1 MTLKHILPLAAFA
14 LPLAVAAQNTTT
26 PASPAVGASFD
37 FEGAQNWKA
46 LGVFD
51 TWEASPF
58 RTGKLAGNVAVV
70 DNPTTSD
77 LNPLTGKPVN
87 PSTKVLAFQR
97 SRFGSNTFGAR
108 IVLNEPIALSPT
120 PLYIHAWVHS
130 PKPSR
135 VLIAGLGKRKDRAAQ
150 VDDVVQVAH
159 ITSST
164 LEPNQWK
171 EIVVPAAA
179 NKGVELHS
187 LLIVPDCES
196 PHDLPSDFAVYID
209 NVEVNAQSSP
219 TLFTGYY
226 PIGVDKETAATRKD
240 RHIDGV
246 EFTVGK
252 KTFAYTTPTPS
263 KVYDLADASH
273 RVLAKAGDEI
283 TPKLLYT
290 GAWMHS
296 FYYVDYNQDGKFTE
310 DEVVSY
316 SFKGDGN
323 GAESGK
329 NSAGQSFANGGQSLQ
344 SPKFTLRKDMTPGV
358 YRMRVKVDYNN
369 LDPMGSQSLVQDGG
383 GFVDILLN
391 IHEGKAVVN
400 DHNLNGAVKTLDG
413 KPLTSLEVPYGE
425 DFTIKMHPADGFE
438 HNGFV
443 LKHGVDINGEKEIKD
458 NVQWETVTIPRS
470 MFKADGTF
478 TIPGKWMNG
487 NVLIEGRFVETGHY
501 TPEPIPAWYAR
512 FNVTSIEGKYFAA
525 GTQWYSLQIGKQGYV
540 VEGTKATQ
548 ISLNKAAVEAQNEKH
563 QWCFVGN
570 NDEGYKLY
578 NRHFGT
584 GFVLAAPTAMSAK
597 AGETSFV
604 RLVPA
609 DKVPSGYTAV
619 WRFETSKDL
628 NANDAQVVYM
638 YEDKF
643 PSNKP
648 NNRGGKLAFWSTGA
662 DHGSTFVIRP
672 LEITT
677 SPVTALAFPTV
688 EAQSDET
695 YDLSG
700 RRADE
705 KVHGV
710 LVTKGKKVLR

>member
-14 LPLAVAAQNTTT
+14 LPLAAQNTTT

-329 NSAGQSFANGGQSLQ
+329 NSAGQSFANGGLSLQ

-540 VEGTKATQ
+540 VEGTKSTQ
-548 ISLNKAAVEAQNEKH
+548 ISLNKPAVEAQNEKH

-619 WRFETSKDL
+619 WRFETSNEIKAD
-628 NANDAQVVYM
+628 DAQIVFM

>member
-14 LPLAVAAQNTTT
+14 LPLAVAAQNNTT
-26 PASPAVGASFD
+26 PASPAVGVSFD

-58 RTGKLAGNVAVV
+58 RTGKLVGNVAVV

-226 PIGVDKETAATRKD
+226 PIGVEKETAPTRTD

-252 KTFAYTTPTPS
+252 KTFAYTTPTPR
-263 KVYDLADASH
+263 KVYNLADGEH

-316 SFKGDGN
+316 SYKD
-323 GAESGK
+323 GK
-329 NSAGQSFANGGQSLQ
+329 NSAGESFANGGLSLQ
-344 SPKFTLRKDMTPGV
+344 SPKFTLRKNMTPGV

-391 IHEGKAVVN
+391 IHEGKAIVN

-413 KPLTSLEVPYGE
+413 KELTSLEVPYGE

-443 LKHGVDINGEKEIKD
+443 LKHGVDINGEAEVKD

-501 TPEPIPAWYAR
+501 TPEPIPEWYAR

-548 ISLNKAAVEAQNEKH
+548 ISLNKPAVEAQNEKH

-584 GFVLAAPTAMSAK
+584 GFVLAAPTAMSDK

-619 WRFETSKDL
+619 WRFETSKDI

>member
-14 LPLAVAAQNTTT
+14 LPLAAQNTTT

-329 NSAGQSFANGGQSLQ
+329 NSAGQSFANGGLSLQ

-540 VEGTKATQ
+540 VEGTKSTQ
-548 ISLNKAAVEAQNEKH
+548 ISLNKPAVEAQNEKH

-619 WRFETSKDL
+619 WRFETSNEIKAD
-628 NANDAQVVYM
+628 DAQIVFM

-677 SPVTALAFPTV
+677 SPVTALAFPTI

>member
-1 MTLKHILPLAAFA
+1 M
-14 LPLAVAAQNTTT
+14 
-26 PASPAVGASFD
+26 
-37 FEGAQNWKA
+37 
-46 LGVFD
+46 
-51 TWEASPF
+51 
-58 RTGKLAGNVAVV
+58 
-70 DNPTTSD
+70 
-77 LNPLTGKPVN
+77 
-87 PSTKVLAFQR
+87 
-97 SRFGSNTFGAR
+97 
-108 IVLNEPIALSPT
+108 
-120 PLYIHAWVHS
+120 
-130 PKPSR
+130 
-135 VLIAGLGKRKDRAAQ
+135 LIAGLGKRKDRAAQ

-226 PIGVDKETAATRKD
+226 PIGVEKETAATRKD

-263 KVYDLADASH
+263 KVYNLADANH

-548 ISLNKAAVEAQNEKH
+548 ISLNKPAVEAQNEKH

-619 WRFETSKDL
+619 WRFETSNEIKAD
-628 NANDAQVVYM
+628 DAQIVFM